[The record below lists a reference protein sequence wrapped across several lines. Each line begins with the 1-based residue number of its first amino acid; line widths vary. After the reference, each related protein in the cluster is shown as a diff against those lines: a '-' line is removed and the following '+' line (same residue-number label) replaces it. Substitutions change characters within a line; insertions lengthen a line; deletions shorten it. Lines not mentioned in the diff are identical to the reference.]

1 MRPRLLALAPVVAF
15 TLLVSCGDDAAEQSS
30 ATTAA
35 ASPTLA
41 TLLPEPAAT
50 TSTIAKPTVDL
61 PATIPTELVVTDLTQ
76 GSGRAAAAG
85 DLLVLNYLG
94 VLSKDGTE
102 FDNSY
107 DRGAPF
113 SVTLGVGQVIQGW
126 DDGLIGA
133 KQGGRRQLDI
143 PADLA
148 YGDTPQGDVIQ
159 AGDALTFIVD
169 VVAVIPGVDPADEPA
184 ITIAGGPNVTEL
196 SYDDLIVGSGDEMVA
211 GRHAAVH
218 LVAYR
223 ADTGAKINSTWT
235 AGTPFDFTFG
245 VGEVLPGFDEGIVG
259 MKVGGRR
266 QIVIPFAK
274 AFGDAGSEGLG
285 LPPSTDL
292 IVVMDLIGTY

>member
-1 MRPRLLALAPVVAF
+1 MRSRLLALAPVVAL
-15 TLLVSCGDDAAEQSS
+15 TLLVSCGDDAAEKSTD
-30 ATTAA
+30 AAAA

-41 TLLPEPAAT
+41 TLLPEPDPT
-50 TSTIAKPTVDL
+50 TTTIAKPTVDL
-61 PATIPTELVVTDLTQ
+61 PTTIPTELVITDLTE
-76 GSGRAAAAG
+76 GSGPGAAAG

-107 DRGAPF
+107 DRGSPF

-126 DDGLIGA
+126 DEGLVGA

-148 YGDTPQGDVIQ
+148 YGDTPQGDIIQ

-169 VVAVIPGVDPADEPA
+169 VVAVIPGVDPADAPD
-184 ITIAGGPNVTEL
+184 ITLTGGPNVTEL
-196 SYDDLIVGSGDEMVA
+196 SFEDLIVGTGDEMVA

-218 LVAYR
+218 IVAYR
-223 ADTGAKINSTWT
+223 ADTGAEINSTWT
-235 AGTPFDFTFG
+235 AGAPFDFTFG
-245 VGEVLPGFDEGIVG
+245 VGEVVPGFDEGLVG

-292 IVVMDLIGTY
+292 IVVMDLVGTY